1 VGHGA
6 AATFGV
12 MADRD
17 VRDLLLARELEA
29 GEVSALLAPY
39 GFRDPAEADREL
51 QRMAEDPARRER
63 LAELLPELLRCLS
76 RSADP
81 DRALGHLERFLR
93 ASLGPLQLL
102 ADLAERPHAMEL
114 IIRAFGASSFMAEIL
129 VRNPPWFYWLTDPRN
144 LEGSR
149 RRAAIEA
156 DLDRSLAPLSS
167 IDRRLDALRIVRR
180 REILH
185 IGVRDLLR
193 LATVEETLASLT
205 VLAEVLIQKAYE
217 LAEETLRREHDLPPL
232 SPEALASGS
241 GFTVLALGKLGAGE
255 LNFSSDVDLVYL
267 YASDRGRM
275 ARQASAPTR
284 DAYCAALA
292 RRVTSYLG
300 EATAE
305 GSVYRVDLRLRP
317 EGRMGAVAQSLRAF
331 EEYYRRRGRTWE
343 RLALVRAR
351 PVAGDRPLG
360 LRFLQRVRPF
370 LYGRPFDATAVA
382 EVRRLKE
389 ETDREVAARGET
401 ERNVKLGTGGIREL
415 EFLVQAFQ
423 VRFGGRRAG
432 LRVPDTLGAL
442 DALRGARLLSEAEHR
457 ELRRAYVF
465 LRDVENKLQMVAD
478 AQVHALPASGE
489 EVRLC
494 ALRLGYPD
502 EPGLGAVEALL
513 RDHRAHTEAV
523 NRIFTSVF
531 SGDRLEK
538 AAQSARRRRR

>member
-1 VGHGA
+1 
-6 AATFGV
+6 

-29 GEVSALLAPY
+29 GEVSALLGPY

-102 ADLAERPHAMEL
+102 ADLAERPHAMEIL
-114 IIRAFGASSFMAEIL
+114 TRAFGASSFMAEIL

-144 LEGSR
+144 LERSR
-149 RRAAIEA
+149 GRAKIEA
-156 DLDRSLAPLSS
+156 DLGRSLAPVSS
-167 IDRRLDALRIVRR
+167 IDRCLDALRIVRR

-193 LATVEETLASLT
+193 LSSVEETLASLT

-241 GFTVLALGKLGAGE
+241 GFTVLALGKLGARE

-275 ARQASAPTR
+275 TRRVSAPRR
-284 DAYCAALA
+284 DDYYGALA

-300 EATAE
+300 ETTAE

-317 EGRMGAVAQSLRAF
+317 EGRMGAVAQSLHAF
-331 EEYYRRRGRTWE
+331 EEYYRSRGRTWE

-360 LRFLQRVRPF
+360 LRFLRRVRPF
-370 LYGRPFDATAVA
+370 LYGRPFDAAAVA

-423 VRFGGRRAG
+423 VRFGGRRPG

-442 DALRGARLLSEAEHR
+442 DALQGVRLLSEDEHG

-478 AQVHALPASGE
+478 AQVHALPASDE
-489 EVRLC
+489 EIRLC

-531 SGDRLEK
+531 SGDRLER
-538 AAQSARRRRR
+538 AARSAGRRRR